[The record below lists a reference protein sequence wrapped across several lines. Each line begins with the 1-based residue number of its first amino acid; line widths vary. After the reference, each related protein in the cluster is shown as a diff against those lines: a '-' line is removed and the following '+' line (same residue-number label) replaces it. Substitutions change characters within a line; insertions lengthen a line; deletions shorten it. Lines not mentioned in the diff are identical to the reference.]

1 MSRQMMIGMHFGSG
15 YGSQPGAWRMPGVDP
30 TSYTNFDNQVRYA
43 QAAERGKFQ
52 FLFVPDFPALKGD
65 IDTEAPQITIDPMM
79 TLAAVARETSKIGL
93 VATGSTT
100 FNEPYNLARQFK
112 ALDLMSHGR
121 AGWNAVPTSDPA
133 IAANYGRDIPA
144 RAERYERLHETIQIV
159 QALWGSWG
167 RDAWVHDAATGR
179 FADPAKIQPINLR
192 GRHVG
197 SRGPL
202 PLPPSEQGQ
211 PVIFQAGGGD
221 QGLEVAGRYASG
233 VIGAVHTIE
242 DAREHRT
249 ALREAAERAGRDP
262 DEIKFFAG
270 LMTTIATDRRA
281 GLDRR
286 IELTGQSFPQRVA
299 YLGQMLGL
307 PLNQDQLGKPLSQAQ
322 LAAARPSPR
331 DPRSI
336 QALKI
341 AAEGWTV
348 RDVLAHGVIDYH
360 PAIAGPAVEV
370 ADHMQ
375 AWFKAGACDGFWV
388 SPDVYED
395 GIDAFVDGV
404 VPILQERALFHMDY
418 EGNTLRDHLGAAA
431 QYGLDARAMKPVDA
445 ENMSRRV

>member
-1 MSRQMMIGMHFGSG
+1 MSRQMILGMHFGNG

-30 TSYTNFDNQVRYA
+30 RSYTNFDNQVRYA

-65 IDTEAPQITIDPMM
+65 VDSEPPLITIDPMI
-79 TLAAVARETSKIGL
+79 TLAAVARETTRIGM

-112 ALDLMSHGR
+112 ALDLLSHGR
-121 AGWNAVPTSDPA
+121 VGWNAVPTSDPS
-133 IAANYGRDIPA
+133 IAANYGRELPP
-144 RAERYERLHETIQIV
+144 RAEKYQRLHESVQLV
-159 QALWGSWG
+159 QALWGSWEQ
-167 RDAWVHDAATGR
+167 DAWLHDSASGR
-179 FADPAKIQPINLR
+179 FADPAKIRSIDLR

-197 SRGPL
+197 ASGPL

-221 QGLEVAGRYASG
+221 QGLAVAGRYASG
-233 VIGAVHTIE
+233 VIGATYTIE
-242 DAREHRT
+242 DARAQRS
-249 ALREAAERAGRDP
+249 ALRNAAERAGRDP
-262 DEIKFFAG
+262 DEIKFFPG
-270 LMTTIATDRRA
+270 LMTTITRDRRA

-286 IELTGQSFPQRVA
+286 IAVSGHTFPQRLI

-307 PLNQDQLGKPLSQAQ
+307 QLDASSLDQPLSQAQ
-322 LAAARPSPR
+322 LAAARPSPY
-331 DPRSI
+331 DPRSAH
-336 QALKI
+336 ALKV
-341 AAEGWTV
+341 AREGWSL

-360 PAIAGPAVEV
+360 PVIAGPAVEA

-375 AWFKAGACDGFWV
+375 AWFEAGAADGFWI

-404 VPILQERALFHMDY
+404 VPILQERGLFHLDY
-418 EGNTLRDHLGAAA
+418 AGTTLRDHLSAPA
-431 QYGLDARAMKPVDA
+431 QYGLDLRITQ
-445 ENMSRRV
+445 

>member
-1 MSRQMMIGMHFGSG
+1 MMTRQMIIGMHFGNG

-30 TSYTNFDNQVRYA
+30 TSYTSFDNQVRYA

-65 IDTEAPQITIDPMM
+65 IATEAPQITIDPMM
-79 TLAAVARETSKIGL
+79 TLAAVARGTQRIGM

-121 AGWNAVPTSDPA
+121 AGWNAVPTSDPQ
-133 IAANYGRDIPA
+133 IAANYGRQLPP
-144 RAERYERLHETIQIV
+144 RGEKYQRLHESIQIV
-159 QALWGSWG
+159 QALWGSWEQ
-167 RDAWVHDAATGR
+167 DAWIHDTASGR
-179 FADPAKIQPINLR
+179 FADPAKIRPINLR

-197 SRGPL
+197 ASGPL

-233 VIGAVHTIE
+233 VIGATYTIE
-242 DAREHRT
+242 DARAQRT
-249 ALREAAERAGRDP
+249 ALRNAAERAGRDP
-262 DEIKFFAG
+262 DEIKFFPG
-270 LMTTIATDRRA
+270 LMTTIAPDRRA

-286 IELTGQSFPQRVA
+286 IAVSGHTFSDRAG
-299 YLGQMLGL
+299 YLGQMLSL
-307 PLNQDQLGKPLSQAQ
+307 RLDAHNLDEPLSKAQ
-322 LAAARPSPR
+322 LAAARPSPY
-331 DPRSI
+331 DPRSSH
-336 QALKI
+336 ALGI
-341 AAEGWTV
+341 AREGWSL
-348 RDVLAHGVIDYH
+348 RDILAHGVIDYH
-360 PAIAGPAVEV
+360 PVIAGPPEDA

-375 AWFKAGACDGFWV
+375 AWFEAEAADGFWL

-404 VPILQERALFHMDY
+404 VPILQERGLFHLDY
-418 EGNTLRDHLGAAA
+418 QGTTLRDHLGAPS
-431 QYGLDARAMKPVDA
+431 QYGLDP
-445 ENMSRRV
+445 RVSG